1 MPTRAEKPTT
11 DEIAAAVEA
20 IGDEQLSALY
30 EQWMDLTEA
39 QTEVETEL
47 FTRIT
52 QLTGA
57 VDEESDEAEGDG
69 DGEDED
75 PADGDPDEDE
85 EDMSAEDDAD
95 EEDDEEDK
103 EAA

>member
-20 IGDEQLSALY
+20 LGDEQLTALCA
-30 EQWMDLTEA
+30 EWMDLTEA
-39 QTEVETEL
+39 QSEVETEL

-57 VDEESDEAEGDG
+57 VDEEGDDGEADG
-69 DGEDED
+69 DEED
-75 PADGDPDEDE
+75 PADGDEAAE
-85 EDMSAEDDAD
+85 EDDA
-95 EEDDEEDK
+95 EDDEEDEEQD